1 MKRVVRSTSVPIAER
16 SQADEQVAFP
26 VPGNGSVLDLGWTF
40 ADHHLGRDVR
50 PCLLPR
56 PGPWNPQRPSGAQAR
71 DQFALQGAAALDV
84 EGLVD
89 RLVADPHGLIIGE
102 VDPEAVAR
110 SAPGSSPAPTGG
122 PRGEA
127 CSCPSTP
134 GPSGP
139 TSSPVRRTDH
149 AREPVLDVVRGAAR
163 WWPAW
168 RPSVAE
174 PAARR
179 ATGRSMPC
187 TRAARSASTRCG
199 AAPARSSTGS
209 APTAERS
216 PAHRSPELAA
226 ARCPHVQRRTDSGP
240 TPSEADTGSRRQR
253 GGTTGTQPAMTRPPR
268 PLRPRSSSRRA
279 IAAQNLTRSSRHATV
294 GRPGDGT
301 CPRYSWTSRC
311 RSRIVPIRHLHA
323 SRCCDVEL
331 VSLWVSEPMRGRGL
345 GRALLTAAE
354 DRARARGCHQ
364 VVLFTHAFQTPK
376 LYLDSGYDVVGEVE
390 DYPAGSAAYWFRK
403 RLDTEPGAKLTRIPA
418 ATLWVGVGERRGDGL
433 GRCLPGVATAE
444 VRDTA
449 DVRNQVRAC
458 QRQGHVEVPRGDF
471 GTPDRP
477 TCARS
482 EIDKPSSPSAA
493 RSCRSRR
500 AAEEPP
506 QGY

>member
-1 MKRVVRSTSVPIAER
+1 MTRTTPRSTAP
-16 SQADEQVAFP
+16 
-26 VPGNGSVLDLGWTF
+26 
-40 ADHHLGRDVR
+40 
-50 PCLLPR
+50 
-56 PGPWNPQRPSGAQAR
+56 
-71 DQFALQGAAALDV
+71 
-84 EGLVD
+84 D
-89 RLVADPHGLIIGE
+89 RLVPQVEDDPADSDVAA
-102 VDPEAVAR
+102 VDDA
-110 SAPGSSPAPTGG
+110 
-122 PRGEA
+122 
-127 CSCPSTP
+127 
-134 GPSGP
+134 
-139 TSSPVRRTDH
+139 
-149 AREPVLDVVRGAAR
+149 
-163 WWPAW
+163 
-168 RPSVAE
+168 
-174 PAARR
+174 
-179 ATGRSMPC
+179 
-187 TRAARSASTRCG
+187 
-199 AAPARSSTGS
+199 
-209 APTAERS
+209 
-216 PAHRSPELAA
+216 LAA
-226 ARCPHVQRRTDSGP
+226 FTVAAAGHD
-240 TPSEADTGSRRQR
+240 A
-253 GGTTGTQPAMTRPPR
+253 PR
-268 PLRPRSSSRRA
+268 PLAVFARRGRSIVA
-279 IAAQNLTRSSRHATV
+279 GVH
-294 GRPGDGT
+294 G
-301 CPRYSWTSRC
+301 WTWGG
-311 RSRIVPIRHLHA
+311 
-323 SRCCDVEL
+323 CCEL